1 MPIFFNFTIFLF
13 CANENMY
20 QLRYSNFDSYFNSFI
35 SQMYL
40 LIWLSFDMLSLNIM
54 KSHIKYTKNLE
65 NIDFGPYITVNLC

>member
-1 MPIFFNFTIFLF
+1 
-13 CANENMY
+13 MY

-40 LIWLSFDMLSLNIM
+40 LIWLSFHMLSLNIM

-65 NIDFGPYITVNLC
+65 NIDFGPYITVNLCLVIYFGFQQYLGLLTV